1 MDESLATFFHMWI
14 TVKIVDWL
22 LLAVLE
28 ERRAEQICCHAAP
41 HSILSKLFQQ
51 AAFKTTSI
59 KLATR
64 SRTFTL
70 TLDRCCIFEST

>member
-1 MDESLATFFHMWI
+1 MDESLA
-14 TVKIVDWL
+14 VKIVDWL

-28 ERRAEQICCHAAP
+28 ERRAQQICCHAAP
-41 HSILSKLFQQ
+41 QSTLSELFQQ
-51 AAFKTTSI
+51 SAFKTASI

-70 TLDRCCIFEST
+70 TQVFYF